1 MKKYLTAI
9 ILMAGFGRVS
19 AVFAQPSTGAVFH
32 PTTFFH
38 SFQADSPAM
47 LTIRPGEIVETE
59 TVDAAGFDKEGRK
72 RTRGG
77 NPLTGP
83 FVVEGAAVGDVL
95 AIRLLSVSL
104 NRDFAFT
111 TEYFAN
117 RSMPKEIVKNFRKAR
132 RIRWGIDRDRGM
144 TWPDSPS
151 GAYPRLSGFR
161 IPVAPMLG
169 CIGVAPAGRGVL
181 SFFQGPWGGNL
192 DFSRIRTGATVYLP
206 VFREGAYLYIGD
218 GHALEGDGEIAG
230 NALETSMD
238 VRISV
243 EVLKTDSKADSLPLT
258 DPRVEDEEYIMALGT
273 DKDLGEAVKKA
284 SKNLLDWLRR
294 DYRLGLDEATQVMS
308 TTIEYSIAEIADP
321 NVVAVARIRKKLLQ
335 GLK

>member
-1 MKKYLTAI
+1 
-9 ILMAGFGRVS
+9 
-19 AVFAQPSTGAVFH
+19 
-32 PTTFFH
+32 
-38 SFQADSPAM
+38 
-47 LTIRPGEIVETE
+47 
-59 TVDAAGFDKEGRK
+59 
-72 RTRGG
+72 
-77 NPLTGP
+77 
-83 FVVEGAAVGDVL
+83 
-95 AIRLLSVSL
+95 
-104 NRDFAFT
+104 
-111 TEYFAN
+111 
-117 RSMPKEIVKNFRKAR
+117 
-132 RIRWGIDRDRGM
+132 
-144 TWPDSPS
+144 
-151 GAYPRLSGFR
+151 
-161 IPVAPMLG
+161 
-169 CIGVAPAGRGVL
+169 
-181 SFFQGPWGGNL
+181 
-192 DFSRIRTGATVYLP
+192 VYLP